1 MSEDRHINFKLMRQ
15 YILDHQDVTGGAG
28 VSPSLSTKKYWRSLD
43 ELADSPEFQEF
54 VEREFPQQAEEWNDP
69 FERRT
74 FLKLMGA
81 SLALAG
87 LSGCAFQPP
96 EKIVPYVTQ
105 PEEEVPGKPLF
116 FATASSLGG
125 IATPLLARSNE
136 GRPTKVE
143 GNPDHPNSRNG
154 DAADRGSSATDIFS
168 QASILSLYDPDR
180 SQTPLYRDEARTWST
195 FVGEIRT
202 ALDEQRP
209 KQGAGIRFLTETIT
223 SPTLAAQL
231 KGILAEF
238 PQAKWHQ
245 YEPANNDNARAG
257 AVLAFAQPVNTIYD
271 FSKADRILSLDAD
284 FLAAH
289 PGTLKYARDFAARR
303 RVSENQ
309 KEMNRLYVVETTPT
323 TTGASADHRWSV
335 KPSQLETYARAFA
348 TRVQGQGNSS
358 GNQTVVTETRLEAS
372 NGVQPSKPLYWPD
385 LQAIATDLQQHKG
398 ASIVIPG
405 REASPV
411 VHALAH
417 AMNDALGNTGK
428 TVFYTEPLEA
438 NPVDQRQSL
447 QELVNDIDGGRV
459 ELLVIF
465 GGNPVYNTPADLK
478 LNQDRMFKTKLR
490 VHLSQYRDETSEL
503 CHWQIPE
510 THYLEAWSDT
520 RTYDGT
526 VTIVQPLIE
535 PLYQNKSAHEL
546 LAVFTAKY
554 DQKPYDIIRE
564 YWQGEGQMAVSSRQK
579 AEGSDQQTVSS
590 SQQTAGGNPQSAI
603 SNPQSFESWWRKCV
617 HDGFIPGTALVPK
630 SVSVNSGNFA
640 QANAGGTPA
649 LPVQQNATATA
660 APASNTQFEIVFRTD
675 PTIYDGR
682 FANNGW
688 LQELSKPLTKLTWD
702 NAALVSPNTARQLGL
717 EKTIGKKGGDI
728 YVDTLK
734 ISYQGRTISSAV
746 PTWIMP
752 GQPDGVITLH
762 LGYGRK
768 RAGRVGNDHGFNAYD
783 IRTAAE
789 PWSSAGAQVEKGVG
803 TYLLAS
809 TQLHFNLEDPNFSK
823 EPRDIFRQQTLEE
836 YLHGEHEGHQE
847 KMPAKDDT
855 LYDPKLYDYQ
865 NQGNGLN
872 YAWGMAIDL
881 NNCIGCNGCTIA
893 CQSEN
898 NIPVVGKEQ
907 VVRSR
912 EMQWIRIDTYFQGDD
927 ASNPEGTHFMPVPCM
942 HCENAPCEPV
952 CPVHATV
959 HSAEGLNDM
968 VYNRCVGTK
977 YCSNNCPYKVRR
989 FNFFL
994 YQDWETPTYQLM
1006 RNPEVSVRS
1015 RGVMEKCTYCVQRI
1029 QSAKITSEIE
1039 GRKVRDGEIVTA
1051 CQAVCPTEAIVFGDI
1066 NDPNSKVSKLKAEQ
1080 RNYSLL
1086 GELNTI
1092 PRTTYLSALKN
1103 PNPEIKA

>member
-1 MSEDRHINFKLMRQ
+1 MSEDRHINFKLMRERV
-15 YILDHQDVTGGAG
+15 LALQDGEDVR
-28 VSPSLSTKKYWRSLD
+28 SPGKSYWRSLE
-43 ELADSPEFQEF
+43 ELADAPEFREF
-54 VEREFPQQAEEWNDP
+54 VEREYPQHAEEWNDP
-69 FERRT
+69 VERRT

-87 LSGCAFQPP
+87 LSGCVFQPP
-96 EKIVPYVTQ
+96 EKIVPNIRQ
-105 PEEEVPGKPLF
+105 PEDMVPGKALF
-116 FATASSLGG
+116 YATASSLGG

-136 GRPTKVE
+136 GRPTKLE

-154 DAADRGSSATDIFS
+154 EPNDRGSSATDTFS
-168 QASILSLYDPDR
+168 QASVLSLYDPDR
-180 SQTPLYRDEARTWST
+180 SQIPVYREESRTWST

-209 KQGAGIRFLTETIT
+209 KQGAGLRFLTETIT

-231 KGILAEF
+231 KAILTEF

-245 YEPANNDNARAG
+245 YEPVNNDNARAG
-257 AVLAFAQPVNTIYD
+257 AVMAFGQPVSTIYD

-284 FLAAH
+284 FLSAN

-303 RVSENQ
+303 RITEGK
-309 KEMNRLYVVETTPT
+309 KEMSRLYVIETTPT
-323 TTGASADHRWSV
+323 TTGASADHQWSIR
-335 KPSQLETYARAFA
+335 PSQLEVYARALLGSLKESGSSSGTQ
-348 TRVQGQGNSS
+348 TRV
-358 GNQTVVTETRLEAS
+358 VETRLELGTV
-372 NGVQPSKPLYWPD
+372 NDHPDTLYWPD
-385 LQAIATDLQQHKG
+385 LQAIARDLQQHKG
-398 ASIVIPG
+398 VSIIIAG
-405 REASPV
+405 KEAPPA

-417 AMNDALGNTGK
+417 AMNDALSNVGK
-428 TVFYTEPLEA
+428 TVFYTDPVEA
-438 NPVDQRQSL
+438 NSVDQRQAL
-447 QELVNDIDGGRV
+447 QELLNDIDGGRV
-459 ELLVIF
+459 ELLVIV

-478 LNQDRMFKTKLR
+478 LDQTRMFKTKLR
-490 VHLSQYRDETSEL
+490 VHLSQYKDETSEL
-503 CHWQIPE
+503 CHWHIPE
-510 THYLEAWSDT
+510 SHYLEAWSDT
-520 RTYDGT
+520 RSYDGT

-535 PLYQNKSAHEL
+535 PLYQSKSAHEL
-546 LAVFTAKY
+546 LGVFTAQY
-554 DQKPYDIIRE
+554 DKKPYDIIRDF
-564 YWQGEGQMAVSSRQK
+564 WRAGEQQT
-579 AEGSDQQTVSS
+579 AEGSR
-590 SQQTAGGNPQSAI
+590 QSAVG
-603 SNPQSFESWWRKCV
+603 SRQNANGNQQPVVTPSSDFEGWWRKCV
-617 HDGFIPGTALVPK
+617 HDGFVPNTALPTK
-630 SVSVNSGNFA
+630 TVSA
-640 QANAGGTPA
+640 KADALAPNAGG
-649 LPVQQNATATA
+649 
-660 APASNTQFEIVFRTD
+660 APAVPVTTGNQPGAFEIVFRTD

-688 LQELSKPLTKLTWD
+688 LQELPKPLSKLTWD
-702 NAALVSPNTARQLGL
+702 NAALVSPNTAKQLGL

-734 ISYQGRTISSAV
+734 ITYQGRTFSDPV
-746 PTWIMP
+746 PTWITP

-768 RAGRVGNDHGFNAYD
+768 SAGRVGNEHGFNAYE
-783 IRTAAE
+783 IRTSDS
-789 PWSSAGAQVEKGVG
+789 PWSASGVQVEKIHAQHP
-803 TYLLAS
+803 LAV
-809 TQLHFNLEDPNFSK
+809 TQLHFMLEDRNFSK
-823 EPRDIFRQQTLEE
+823 EDRDVLRSQTLED
-836 YLHGEHEGHQE
+836 YLKGTPAGETED
-847 KMPAKDDT
+847 PPPDDT
-855 LYDPKLYDYQ
+855 LYNPKLFDYQ

-881 NNCIGCNGCTIA
+881 NNCVGCNACTIA

-912 EMQWIRIDTYFQGDD
+912 EMHWIRVDTYFKGED
-927 ASNPEGTHFMPVPCM
+927 ANNPEATNFMPVPCM

-1006 RNPEVSVRS
+1006 RNPEVTVRS

-1029 QSAKITSEIE
+1029 QGAKIQSELE
-1039 GRKVRDGEIVTA
+1039 GRRVRDGEIVTA
-1051 CQAVCPTEAIVFGDI
+1051 CQAVCPTEAIVFGDV
-1066 NDPNSKVSKLKAEQ
+1066 NDPNSRVSKLKAEK

-1086 GELNTI
+1086 AELNTK
-1092 PRTTYLSALKN
+1092 PRTTYLSALRN
-1103 PNPEIKA
+1103 PNPEIE